1 LITVNRI
8 FIRNFLIFVAVVV
21 TCAIGMNV
29 ALISGEKKVEQT
41 GSLVSHS
48 HNVIIEAEQFSSL
61 IEGML
66 SAQRGYLLTGQEAF
80 LNDYNVKKS
89 LASETLAKLSELTE
103 DNQSQQSR
111 INEIRNYKSDF
122 TGKLEDRATRIK
134 TTPNPIVM
142 TEVEIINNLKNNIT
156 RINSSVLQEEYD
168 LLNERIEAMESRKS
182 LYFKSLVIGIIVGA
196 AILLVLN
203 AFLLYSQ
210 LKQSRISTSLKETED
225 RLALAIEGTQDGIF
239 DWNIRT
245 DKVFYS
251 RRFFD
256 MLGYDRPATTGTT
269 QHFTELLHPE
279 DQDRVWQYIRTYLN
293 GELSEYN
300 QEFRLKH
307 NSGRWMWIQARA
319 KALYD
324 NDGKPCRMV
333 GAHSD
338 ISHLKLAQEKLQAEK
353 EQAESAT
360 RAKSEFLAHMSH
372 EIRTPLTAVSG
383 VAEILLR
390 HQDTLDDKQKHLV
403 KTLHASSSSLKDLI
417 NDILDFSKIES
428 GEVSL
433 DEQAF
438 DLDVLIE
445 EVVSM
450 MAMRAAEKGI
460 SFVFDYG
467 EVRNAQFYGDKT
479 RLRQII
485 VNLIGNAIKF
495 TEQGGVTIKAEFELR
510 DGNDFL
516 CLQVADTGIGISPDN
531 FDLVFERF
539 KQADESVSRK
549 YGGTGLGLPI
559 SRNLARLMG
568 GDIILN
574 SQTGKGSTFTV
585 LLPQKISLEKT
596 GPRGDKDLSLKLN
609 DKIKSLLKG
618 ENKAL
623 LVEDYE
629 GNIVVIG
636 FILDDI
642 GLKYDVARTGVQ
654 AVDKWQTNH
663 YDIVLMDVQMPE
675 MDGFTATKEIR
686 RLEKMKNL
694 PRTPIIGMTAHAL
707 VGDKGKCIEAGMD
720 AYLPKPLVEED
731 LKKEILHF
739 LDQKKMA
746 A

>member
-1 LITVNRI
+1 MTVNRI

-21 TCAIGMNV
+21 TCAIGMNI
-29 ALISGEKKVEQT
+29 ALIAGEKKVEET

-48 HNVIIEAEQFSSL
+48 HTVIIEAEQFSSL

-66 SAQRGYLLTGQEAF
+66 GAQRGYLLTGQETF
-80 LNDYNVKKS
+80 LNEYNVKKS
-89 LASETLAKLSELTE
+89 LASETLAKLSELTG
-103 DNQSQQSR
+103 DNPSQQSR

-122 TGKLEDRATRIK
+122 TGKLEDRTTQAK
-134 TTPNPIVM
+134 TSPSPIEL
-142 TEVEIINNLKNNIT
+142 TDVENINNLKNNIV
-156 RINSSVLQEEYD
+156 RINTSVLQEEYD
-168 LLNERIEAMESRKS
+168 LLRERIDAMENRKG
-182 LYFKSLVIGIIVGA
+182 LYFKSLVIGIIVGSV
-196 AILLVLN
+196 ILLVLN

-210 LKQSRISTSLKETED
+210 LKQSRISSSLKETED

-256 MLGYDRPATTGTT
+256 MLGYDRPAMTGTT

-279 DQDRVWQYIRTYLN
+279 DQERVWQYIRNYLN

-324 NDGKPCRMV
+324 DDGKPCRMV

-338 ISHLKLAQEKLQAEK
+338 ISHLKLAHEKLQAEK

-390 HQDTLDDKQKHLV
+390 TQDTLDDKQKHLI

-428 GEVSL
+428 GEVTL

-467 EVRNAQFYGDKT
+467 DVRNAQFYGDKT

-495 TEQGGVTIKAEFELR
+495 TEQGGVTIKAEFDTR

-516 CLQVADTGIGISPDN
+516 RLQVADTGIGISPEN

-568 GDIILN
+568 GDIILS

-654 AVDKWQTNH
+654 AVDRWQTNH

-686 RLEKMKNL
+686 RMEQMKNL

-739 LDQKKMA
+739 LDQKKIA